1 MWCGNLQWAVHS
13 NKTIFHTCIFF
24 FISEILSRVAA
35 ASSFRLCLTESM
47 TGTKC
52 SVMFKGWMWDRVQE
66 IGELLWNLLC
76 PHRHIFKSNEVCM
89 RPKWGTV
96 FGTKYCHNLKP
107 EWTAATP
114 KVRFSKS
121 TNLKQSN
128 IVGFHESDWAPESSI
143 FDHLSKFLL
152 RWKLPYALHQVLIGV
167 PVPSEH
173 LKCCWCVFCWA
184 QVSRISGKRGRDTLP
199 IGGMIWKE

>member
-1 MWCGNLQWAVHS
+1 MFCNVQEVNVGQRTR
-13 NKTIFHTCIFF
+13 NKWVILKSTVPSTIFH
-24 FISEILSRVAA
+24 
-35 ASSFRLCLTESM
+35 
-47 TGTKC
+47 
-52 SVMFKGWMWDRVQE
+52 
-66 IGELLWNLLC
+66 WNQ
-76 PHRHIFKSNEVCM
+76 RKINQMCM
-89 RPKWGTV
+89 RPTWGTV
-96 FGTKYCHNLKP
+96 LSTKYCHNLKP

-128 IVGFHESDWAPESSI
+128 IVLYLQSYWAPESSI

-173 LKCCWCVFCWA
+173 LKCCWYVFWWA
-184 QVSRISGKRGRDTLP
+184 KVSRISEKRRRDTLP